1 MVQSSPSA
9 GNASANNESTS
20 RSTRLAFGVAVVTLL
35 IPLAVIGASAE
46 HGAGTAQLRRGPA
59 SVVLSLDPP
68 PI

>member
-46 HGAGTAQLRRGPA
+46 HGETPPS
-59 SVVLSLDPP
+59 SVVDRHR
-68 PI
+68 